1 MLISMSVSAT
11 EVRVM
16 SGGAP
21 KEVFAQ
27 LTPKFEQQSGNKV
40 VFIYDV
46 LTALREKIAAGEKA
60 DVLVMPV
67 PMLDGYVKDGKLRAN
82 SESTFGNVGISV
94 VVKQGAPQPDISTK
108 EKFCEAMLSAR
119 SVVHATPGKTP
130 SGTHMGKVMEQLGIA
145 EAVAKKIVHRPA
157 LEGGVQLV
165 AEGQADIGIYPAS
178 EVANVKGVTIIGSL
192 PTGIEL
198 NIVYGGAA
206 TADSAAGEAAAAFVR
221 FMAAPENRSV
231 WKHAGF
237 DPPG

>member
-1 MLISMSVSAT
+1 MVISMSVSAT

-108 EKFCEAMLSAR
+108 EKFREAMLSAR
-119 SVVHATPGKTP
+119 SIVHATPGKTP
-130 SGTHMGKVMEQLGIA
+130 SGTHMGKIMEQLGIA

-178 EVANVKGVTIIGSL
+178 EVANVKGVTIVGPL
-192 PTGIEL
+192 PAGIEL

-206 TADSAAGEAAAAFVR
+206 MTDSSAGEAAAAFVK

>member
-1 MLISMSVSAT
+1 MVISMSVSAT

-27 LTPKFEQQSGNKV
+27 LTPKFEQ
-40 VFIYDV
+40 
-46 LTALREKIAAGEKA
+46 
-60 DVLVMPV
+60 
-67 PMLDGYVKDGKLRAN
+67 
-82 SESTFGNVGISV
+82 
-94 VVKQGAPQPDISTK
+94 
-108 EKFCEAMLSAR
+108 
-119 SVVHATPGKTP
+119 
-130 SGTHMGKVMEQLGIA
+130 
-145 EAVAKKIVHRPA
+145 AVAKKIVHRPA

-178 EVANVKGVTIIGSL
+178 EVANVKGVTIVGPL
-192 PTGIEL
+192 PAGIEL

-206 TADSAAGEAAAAFVR
+206 VTDSSAGEAASAFVK